1 MQPAHAA
8 QVQPL
13 KHAVESEPMRL
24 ATSTGPG
31 WGISWRLRYG
41 RPAPIHCR
49 RARQATWPH
58 GVHLEVAGGKLSHGV
73 GGGVVSWAPGKGT
86 PASDPRRGALQG
98 VLPPGGSLRGGGGNL
113 THRVGVAG
121 K

>member
-73 GGGVVSWAPGKGT
+73 GVVVEAT
-86 PASDPRRGALQG
+86 PLEE
-98 VLPPGGSLRGGGGNL
+98 L
-113 THRVGVAG
+113 
-121 K
+121 